1 MVWHLEFRSELE
13 ISDYFNDSGKTSPN
27 DRQILDGGKIAS
39 LLLADFMEFR
49 FLLRICPRYIASLG
63 HYWIAALGSQ
73 SKWPNSGGEMIE
85 LWSIWLAICLLRFWL
100 SKKGKKEPLLLFP
113 QTLSGL
119 LLRCVALLWLC
130 LGNYSF
136 SRSKSSIFA
145 HHELISETSKRKNV
159 FQNKRNSACDKFLQK
174 LKIIFWINSNWT

>member
-73 SKWPNSGGEMIE
+73 SKWPNSVGQMIE
-85 LWSIWLAICLLRFWL
+85 LWSIWVAICLLRFWL
-100 SKKGKKEPLLLFP
+100 SKKKEKMNRFYFFHRLFP
-113 QTLSGL
+113 NFSCTIWLYCDHVWVTILFHALKVPFSLTTNLFLRHQNEKMSSRTKGIL
-119 LLRCVALLWLC
+119 LVTNFC
-130 LGNYSF
+130 
-136 SRSKSSIFA
+136 
-145 HHELISETSKRKNV
+145 
-159 FQNKRNSACDKFLQK
+159 RN
-174 LKIIFWINSNWT
+174 

>member
-49 FLLRICPRYIASLG
+49 FILRICPRYTASLG

-85 LWSIWLAICLLRFWL
+85 LWSIWVAICLLRFWL
-100 SKKGKKEPLLLFP
+100 SKKRKKAIVSSFPTDSFRTSPALCGFIVTMFGSLFFF
-113 QTLSGL
+113 TLWKFHFRSPRTYFWDIKTKKCL
-119 LLRCVALLWLC
+119 PEQKEFCLWQ
-130 LGNYSF
+130 
-136 SRSKSSIFA
+136 
-145 HHELISETSKRKNV
+145 ISAEIKDILNQ
-159 FQNKRNSACDKFLQK
+159 F
-174 LKIIFWINSNWT
+174 